1 MRLAARIDALKCIV
15 YNQRMAHTKS
25 DALARWLAA
34 VPLFQHLSHTEL
46 VQLAQVGQRRAAA
59 RDEFFFQQGDS
70 ADFLFVLENGQVRM
84 TQLTPDGEQVI
95 LRYIR
100 PQAMF
105 GGIAAFT
112 FKIYPATAE
121 ALEDSRALLW
131 NAAAVRELM
140 RAVPQLALNAM
151 DHAAETIIELQD
163 RVRELQTERLEQ
175 RVARALLRLAHQAGK
190 PLENGILI
198 DLPLSRQDIAE
209 MTGTNLY
216 SVSRIL
222 SHWEKQGIIEGGRE
236 RIVLCDPHRV
246 VIIAEDLPTA
256 P

>member
-1 MRLAARIDALKCIV
+1 
-15 YNQRMAHTKS
+15 MADS
-25 DALARWLAA
+25 NPDALARWLTA
-34 VPLFQHLSHTEL
+34 VPLFQHLSHAEL
-46 VQLAQVGQRRAAA
+46 LQLAQMGKRRAAA

-70 ADFLFVLENGQVRM
+70 AEFLYLLELGQVRM

-100 PQAMF
+100 PQDMF

-112 FKIYPATAE
+112 FKSYPATAQ

-131 NAAAVRELM
+131 DAVAVRELM
-140 RAVPQLALNAM
+140 RSVPQLALNVM
-151 DHAAETIIELQD
+151 DHAAETIIQLQD

-222 SHWEKQGIIEGGRE
+222 SNWEKQGIIEGGRE
-236 RIVLCDPHRV
+236 RIVLSDPHRV
-246 VIIAEDLPTA
+246 VVIAEDLPST

>member
-1 MRLAARIDALKCIV
+1 
-15 YNQRMAHTKS
+15 MADSNS
-25 DALARWLAA
+25 DALARWLTA
-34 VPLFQHLSHTEL
+34 VPLFQQLSHAEL
-46 VQLAQVGQRRAAA
+46 LQLAQMGKRRAAA

-70 ADFLFVLENGQVRM
+70 AEFLYLLELGQVRM

-100 PQAMF
+100 PQDMF

-112 FKIYPATAE
+112 FKSYPATAQ

-131 NAAAVRELM
+131 DAVAVRELM
-140 RAVPQLALNAM
+140 RSVPQLALNVM
-151 DHAAETIIELQD
+151 DHAAETIIQLQD

-222 SHWEKQGIIEGGRE
+222 SNWEKQGIIEGGRE
-236 RIVLCDPHRV
+236 RIVLSDPHRV
-246 VIIAEDLPTA
+246 VVIAEDLPST